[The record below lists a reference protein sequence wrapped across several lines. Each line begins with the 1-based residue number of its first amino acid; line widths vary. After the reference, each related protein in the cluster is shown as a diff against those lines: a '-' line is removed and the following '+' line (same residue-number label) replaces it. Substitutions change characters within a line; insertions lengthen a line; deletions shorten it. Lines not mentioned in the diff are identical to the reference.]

1 MPTRRAGGRRLHRL
15 DQRHDRL
22 GAQEQAEAR
31 RDGHRMLD
39 GRQREGRIARR
50 RFRQAVQSLPAHEA
64 HHAAEDSRQPRLH
77 ERGSRDRYPD
87 RRKGAAFGRAHDPAE
102 ELTAKGRCVTLLCPD
117 AFLSPLEIDAA
128 VTRALAEDL
137 GRAGD
142 VTSIATVPEGTR
154 GRAVVVARK
163 GGTIAGLP
171 LVEAALR
178 KLDPA
183 ASITAHHHDG
193 DAVAA
198 KAKLLTIE
206 ADARALLAS
215 ERTALNFLGHLSGI
229 ATATA
234 AFVKLIAH
242 SKARVCCTRKTT
254 PGMRALQKY
263 AVRCGGGFN
272 HRFGLDDAILIKDN
286 HIAVAGGIT
295 AVLARAKA
303 VAGHLVKIEIEV
315 DTLDQLREVLAAGG
329 ADVALLDNMST
340 AEMRQAVEMVAG
352 RLVLEAS
359 GGITLE
365 TAAAV
370 AETGV
375 DYLSSGAITHTAP
388 NLDVAVDIEM

>member
-1 MPTRRAGGRRLHRL
+1 MT
-15 DQRHDRL
+15 
-22 GAQEQAEAR
+22 
-31 RDGHRMLD
+31 
-39 GRQREGRIARR
+39 
-50 RFRQAVQSLPAHEA
+50 SLL
-64 HHAAEDSRQPRLH
+64 S
-77 ERGSRDRYPD
+77 
-87 RRKGAAFGRAHDPAE
+87 
-102 ELTAKGRCVTLLCPD
+102 PD

-142 VTSIATVPEGTR
+142 VTSVATIREGTR
-154 GRAVVVARK
+154 ARAVVVARQA
-163 GGTIAGLP
+163 GTIAGLP

-178 KLDPA
+178 KLDPQA
-183 ASITAHHHDG
+183 AITALHRDG
-193 DAVAA
+193 ATVTANTA
-198 KAKLLTIE
+198 LLTIE
-206 ADARALLAS
+206 GDARALLAA

-229 ATATA
+229 ASAAA
-234 AFVKLIAH
+234 AFVRLIAH
-242 SKARVCCTRKTT
+242 TKARVCCTRKTT
-254 PGMRALQKY
+254 PGLRALAKY

-286 HIAVAGGIT
+286 HIAVAGGIA

-329 ADVALLDNMST
+329 ADVALLDNMSP
-340 AEMRQAVEMVAG
+340 AELRRAVELVAG

-359 GGITLE
+359 GGITLA

-375 DYLSSGAITHTAP
+375 DYLSSGAITHSAP
-388 NLDVAVDIEM
+388 NLDVALDIEM